1 MIFQPLNLIYSRLS
15 CNQPLNKPFDQ
26 AAESQSSG
34 FNVPYFFF
42 VFISHVR
49 TVSFIFLSS
58 SSLSHW
64 TLCLASLPLS
74 LSLSGLNASLSSV
87 RQFWTPSILVL
98 AVSAAQSRERASHL
112 RADRWC
118 RRQLVDGFGFF
129 YCPSLFSLP
138 HFSETFFLF
147 YSVSSRHIYVNLF
160 ADFFIFSFLSVR
172 FHRLNVIFSKFDEVQ
187 RSGNMI
193 SSSGSGEF

>member
-1 MIFQPLNLIYSRLS
+1 M
-15 CNQPLNKPFDQ
+15 
-26 AAESQSSG
+26 
-34 FNVPYFFF
+34 PYFFF

-58 SSLSHW
+58 SSFSHW
-64 TLCLASLPLS
+64 TLCLASLPLL

-118 RRQLVDGFGFF
+118 RRQLVDGFWFF
-129 YCPSLFSLP
+129 YCPSLFSLL

-147 YSVSSRHIYVNLF
+147 LF
-160 ADFFIFSFLSVR
+160 SFLSTHLSQPVCRFFIFSFLSVR

-193 SSSGSGEF
+193 SSSGSGEFELLCFVILTCFW

>member
-1 MIFQPLNLIYSRLS
+1 MYGLFPLSFCPFRPFHTGPYVSPPSLS
-15 CNQPLNKPFDQ
+15 C
-26 AAESQSSG
+26 
-34 FNVPYFFF
+34 
-42 VFISHVR
+42 
-49 TVSFIFLSS
+49 
-58 SSLSHW
+58 
-64 TLCLASLPLS
+64 
-74 LSLSGLNASLSSV
+74 SLSGLNASLSSV

-129 YCPSLFSLP
+129 YCPSLFSLL
-138 HFSETFFLF
+138 HFFWDLFPFLF
-147 YSVSSRHIYVNLF
+147 SFLSTHLCQPVCR
-160 ADFFIFSFLSVR
+160 FFIFSFLSVR

-193 SSSGSGEF
+193 SSSGSGEFELLCFVILTCFCWSQLCDFSFCASINKIYRASLSISRL

>member
-1 MIFQPLNLIYSRLS
+1 M
-15 CNQPLNKPFDQ
+15 
-26 AAESQSSG
+26 
-34 FNVPYFFF
+34 PYFFF
-42 VFISHVR
+42 VLISHVQ

-58 SSLSHW
+58 SSFSHW

-118 RRQLVDGFGFF
+118 RRQLVDGFWFF
-129 YCPSLFSLP
+129 YCPSLFSLV
-138 HFSETFFLF
+138 SETFFLF
-147 YSVSSRHIYVNLF
+147 YLVSSRNIYVNLF

>member
-1 MIFQPLNLIYSRLS
+1 M
-15 CNQPLNKPFDQ
+15 
-26 AAESQSSG
+26 
-34 FNVPYFFF
+34 PYFFF

-64 TLCLASLPLS
+64 TLCLASLPLL

-118 RRQLVDGFGFF
+118 RRQLVDGFSFF
-129 YCPSLFSLP
+129 FTVHRYSLCLTSLRLFSFFIQFPLD
-138 HFSETFFLF
+138 TFMSTCLQIFLF
-147 YSVSSRHIYVNLF
+147 F
-160 ADFFIFSFLSVR
+160 PFSPSAFT
-172 FHRLNVIFSKFDEVQ
+172 
-187 RSGNMI
+187 G
-193 SSSGSGEF
+193 

>member
-1 MIFQPLNLIYSRLS
+1 M
-15 CNQPLNKPFDQ
+15 
-26 AAESQSSG
+26 
-34 FNVPYFFF
+34 PYFFF

-58 SSLSHW
+58 SSFSHW

-118 RRQLVDGFGFF
+118 RRQLVDGFSFF
-129 YCPSLFSLP
+129 TVRRYSLCFTS
-138 HFSETFFLF
+138 SETFFLF
-147 YSVSSRHIYVNLF
+147 YLVSSRNIYVNLF
-160 ADFFIFSFLSVR
+160 ADFLIFSFLSVR

-193 SSSGSGEF
+193 SSSGSGEFELLCFVILTCFC